1 LLNFTSASNLSP
13 LFNVRVYA
21 LIVKN
26 NQLLISEEQHG
37 NVFLRKFPGGGL
49 QFGEGILQALH
60 REIKEE
66 LNANVLN
73 ATLVC
78 VTEDF
83 IVSFLNKDQ
92 QVIGVYYLVDIEQD
106 LDENYLAKNIL
117 DLENGSIHFCWK
129 SLEELT
135 SDVFTSPIDKSA
147 FQNLKKYLLE
157 RG

>member
-1 LLNFTSASNLSP
+1 MNSNLSP

-37 NVFLRKFPGGGL
+37 NTFLRKFPGGGL
-49 QFGEGILQALH
+49 QFGEGILQALY

-66 LNANVLN
+66 LNANVNN
-73 ATLVC
+73 ASLVC

-83 IVSFLNKDQ
+83 VVSFLNKEQ
-92 QVIGVYYLVDIEQD
+92 QVIGVYYLTDVEQD
-106 LDENYLAKNIL
+106 LDENYLANNIL

-135 SDVFTSPIDKSA
+135 SDVFIFANRQKCFSK
-147 FQNLKKYLLE
+147 FKKVFT
-157 RG
+157 

>member
-1 LLNFTSASNLSP
+1 
-13 LFNVRVYA
+13 
-21 LIVKN
+21 
-26 NQLLISEEQHG
+26 
-37 NVFLRKFPGGGL
+37 
-49 QFGEGILQALH
+49 
-60 REIKEE
+60 
-66 LNANVLN
+66 VLN
-73 ATLVC
+73 APLVC